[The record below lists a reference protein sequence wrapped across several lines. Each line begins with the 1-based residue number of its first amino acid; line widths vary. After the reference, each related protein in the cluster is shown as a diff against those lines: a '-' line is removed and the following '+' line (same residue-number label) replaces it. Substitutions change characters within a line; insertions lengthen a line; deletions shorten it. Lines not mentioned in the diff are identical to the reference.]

1 MEGNL
6 VRLSVEIDEPEFD
19 RALGDVVRTLAQQV
33 RVPGF
38 RPGKVPRKVLE
49 ARMGGAGALR
59 AEALRESLPDFYAR
73 AVVDTE
79 LDPIAQPEIDI
90 TGGEDGGAVSFD
102 AVVQV
107 RPLVAIPGYDG
118 LQVTLPGLA
127 VSEEEVQSQLD
138 RLRENDAE
146 LDVVDRP
153 AIDGDLVTID
163 LHGNDASGAEVVGV
177 DDYLYEVG
185 SRLGGARARRRAA
198 RRQGRRHPRLRRGQ
212 PQRARAERR
221 VPGARQGGQGQE
233 AARGHRRVGGRELRV
248 RHGGRAAG
256 RHRDPDRPR
265 EADAESDGAAPEDA
279 SRPWPE
285 LVTDDEVPEV
295 LVDAEVNERLHDLQ
309 HRLEAQ
315 KLGLAEYF
323 QATGTSPD
331 ELLAAVRVDAQAA
344 VKADLAL
351 RALVEAE
358 ELTLSD
364 EELDAEIATMAE
376 RMGTTP
382 AELRRQLDTAGRTG
396 AVRSELRKGK
406 ALEWLL
412 DHVDLFDEEGNPMSR
427 DDLRVD
433 ASGEGDSRAERG
445 ERVKMQNPGDPMKA
459 YNYLVPTV
467 IESSNRGERAY
478 DLYSRLLRE
487 RIIFLGTPVDDAVAN
502 LICAQMLF
510 LESEEPDK
518 DIHLYINSPGGEITA
533 LFAIYDTLKFIK
545 ADVSTF
551 CFGQAASAAAV
562 LLAAG
567 AKGKRFALPH
577 ARVLLHQPWG
587 GVEGQASD
595 IELQAKEILR
605 MRDLLSGMLAEDTGQ
620 TQEKVAQD
628 TDRDFIMTAEEAVTY
643 GVIDEVITARTVAPL
658 EAIGAA

>member
-1 MEGNL
+1 MRATAEPLEGNL

-19 RALGDVVRTLAQQV
+19 RALGDVVRSLATQV

-73 AVVDTE
+73 AIVDTE

-118 LQVTLPGLA
+118 LQVTLPGLT
-127 VSEEEVQSQLD
+127 VNEDEVQRQLD

-146 LDVVDRP
+146 LEVVERP
-153 AIDGDLVTID
+153 AIDGDFVSID

-185 SRLGGARARRRAA
+185 SGSIVPELDAELHGAKAGAILAFDAPNPNSPEENVAFRVLVKEVKVKKLPEATDEWAA
-198 RRQGRRHPRLRRGQ
+198 ESSEF
-212 PQRARAERR
+212 ATVA
-221 VPGARQGGQGQE
+221 
-233 AARGHRRVGGRELRV
+233 ELRADIQD
-248 RHGGRAAG
+248 RIGRVKLMQSQMALRQKTIEAVAG
-256 RHRDPDRPR
+256 
-265 EADAESDGAAPEDA
+265 
-279 SRPWPE
+279 
-285 LVTDDEVPEV
+285 LVSDDEVPEV

-331 ELLAAVRVDAQAA
+331 ELLGAVRVDAQAA

-358 ELTLSD
+358 EMSLSAD
-364 EELDAEIATMAE
+364 ELDAEIVTMAE
-376 RMGTTP
+376 RMGTSPT
-382 AELRRQLDTAGRTG
+382 ELRRQLDTAGRTG

-412 DHVDLFDEEGNPMSR
+412 DHVELFDEEGNPMSR

-433 ASGEGDSRAERG
+433 ASKDEEAEQS
-445 ERVKMQNPGDPMKA
+445 E
-459 YNYLVPTV
+459 
-467 IESSNRGERAY
+467 
-478 DLYSRLLRE
+478 
-487 RIIFLGTPVDDAVAN
+487 
-502 LICAQMLF
+502 
-510 LESEEPDK
+510 ESE
-518 DIHLYINSPGGEITA
+518 
-533 LFAIYDTLKFIK
+533 
-545 ADVSTF
+545 
-551 CFGQAASAAAV
+551 
-562 LLAAG
+562 
-567 AKGKRFALPH
+567 
-577 ARVLLHQPWG
+577 
-587 GVEGQASD
+587 
-595 IELQAKEILR
+595 
-605 MRDLLSGMLAEDTGQ
+605 
-620 TQEKVAQD
+620 
-628 TDRDFIMTAEEAVTY
+628 
-643 GVIDEVITARTVAPL
+643 
-658 EAIGAA
+658 